1 MTIEVYLAYAF
12 TVAVIVVIPGP
23 TILAVSAQSLAHGRP
38 ATLPLV
44 LGVTCGDILGLAL
57 SIAGLGALLATS
69 AALFTVLKWAGAGYL
84 IYLGVMMWRDS
95 LRKSGG
101 ALGKAIDAPASAST
115 AASSSKPF
123 MHAFVVTTFNPKG
136 IIFFIAFLP
145 QFVNPEAGA
154 PLQLF
159 ILAATFVLLGSLS
172 ALMYAL
178 FSAGMKSVLEK
189 NNARRWVE
197 RGGGTALFAAGAWA
211 LSAQRN

>member
-1 MTIEVYLAYAF
+1 VTIEVWLAYAV

-23 TILAVSAQSLAHGRP
+23 TILAVAAQSLAHGRP

-69 AALFTVLKWAGAGYL
+69 AVLFTALKWAGAGYL

-95 LRKSGG
+95 LRKTGSG
-101 ALGKAIDAPASAST
+101 ALGKALDAPLQT
-115 AASSSKPF
+115 ASSSKPF

-145 QFVNPEAGA
+145 QFVNPDAGA

-178 FSAGMKSVLEK
+178 FSAGMKNVLEK

>member
-1 MTIEVYLAYAF
+1 MTIEVWLAYAV

-23 TILAVSAQSLAHGRP
+23 TILAVAAQSLAHGRP

-69 AALFTVLKWAGAGYL
+69 AVLFTALKWAGAGYL

-95 LRKSGG
+95 LRKTGSG
-101 ALGKAIDAPASAST
+101 ALGKALDAPLQT
-115 AASSSKPF
+115 ASSSKPF

-145 QFVNPEAGA
+145 QFVNPDAGA

-178 FSAGMKSVLEK
+178 FSAGMKNVLEK